1 MHQLELRAIFT
12 TEVADTQ
19 NQLEADTL
27 LLISFSWRQRFG
39 EWAKSYSQNNYI
51 DTQS

>member
-1 MHQLELRAIFT
+1 MGFDPVPWNFPILELFLLMHQLELRAIFT

-27 LLISFSWRQRFG
+27 LLISFS
-39 EWAKSYSQNNYI
+39 
-51 DTQS
+51 